1 MNRLSVVNSPIHAAI
16 IPLILASN
24 PCAAED
30 FEPTWQLALDLALV
44 EPSNDSIAVGVTQTG
59 LDVDFDTRFGAG
71 LRLEYQFSKAL
82 ALELGVLG
90 ASGFGVTIDTAEVAT
105 RIDSFAPVTL
115 GLNYHFDTAS
125 RIDLYAGPFL
135 AAVNYGDIEVATGPG
150 GATRTEST
158 DTDFG
163 WGAIAGLDLP
173 LGSGNWSLQANVRYI
188 RTGIEAEPD
197 EGPVESDFNPLIF
210 SIGFGYRF

>member
-1 MNRLSVVNSPIHAAI
+1 MNRLLVINSPIHAAI

-24 PCAAED
+24 PCAAEG

-59 LDVDFDTRFGAG
+59 LDVDFDTKFGAG

-90 ASGFGVTIDTAEVAT
+90 SSGFGFTIDTAEVAT
-105 RIDSFAPVTL
+105 RIDSFVPVTL

-197 EGPVESDFNPLIF
+197 EGSVESDFDPLIF